1 MKYIIAYL
9 ATAATFLICDLLWL
23 GFVARDFY
31 RSQYGPLMADP
42 IQMLPAIA
50 FYVLFVLGV
59 VIFVVAPALA
69 TGRIFD
75 AVLYGFLFGLIAY
88 ATYDLTSL
96 AIIKDFPVRAALVDM
111 IWGGV
116 VTAISSVAAI
126 TAVQK
131 LL

>member
-1 MKYIIAYL
+1 MKYVIAYL
-9 ATAATFLICDLLWL
+9 ATAAAFLICDLLWL
-23 GFVARDFY
+23 GFIARDFY
-31 RSQYGPLMADP
+31 RSQYGSLMADP
-42 IQMLPAIA
+42 IQMLPAIT
-50 FYVLFVLGV
+50 FYMLFVLGV

-69 TGRIFD
+69 TGQTFD

-116 VTAISSVAAI
+116 ITAISSVTAVF
-126 TAVQK
+126 AVQK